1 MIKKTVTPAKSNL
14 GIKRSQHGDAFLRF
28 SFKFFDVSDTEVC
41 PEEFEGRYTRTLME
55 RLRHLSSWKVSE
67 FIGPCNKTIRNHPID
82 WGATSRPDGF
92 KHLSEQYRD
101 YPAYQFSISA
111 NAYGR
116 VHGLIIDDT
125 FYVIWLD
132 CQHNLYS

>member
-1 MIKKTVTPAKSNL
+1 MIKKASTPAKGGL
-14 GIKRSQHGDAFLRF
+14 GIKRSKEDDAILRF
-28 SFKFFDVSDTEVC
+28 SFRLFDGTDTEIC
-41 PEEFEGRYTRTLME
+41 PEEFDARYTRVLME

-67 FIGPCNKTIRNHPID
+67 FVGPCNKTVRNHSID
-82 WGATSRPDGF
+82 WQKTSRPNGF
-92 KHLSEQYRD
+92 VHLPEQYMA
-101 YPAYQFSISA
+101 YPAYQFSLTA
-111 NAYGR
+111 NEYGR